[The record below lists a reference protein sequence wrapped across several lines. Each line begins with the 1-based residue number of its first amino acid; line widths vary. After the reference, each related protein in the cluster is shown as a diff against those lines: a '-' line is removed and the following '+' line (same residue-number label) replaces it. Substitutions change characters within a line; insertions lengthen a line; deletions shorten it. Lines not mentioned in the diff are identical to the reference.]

1 MQLFNQFSYVIFG
14 LIFALGLWMGLR
26 RVPRLNRAI
35 RLLFVAVYALGVVW
49 LGVQFRYPDSPVAVA
64 SVADVE
70 AVLND
75 DTPTFVMLYSNY

>member
-14 LIFALGLWMGLR
+14 LIFAVGLWMGLR
-26 RVPRLNRAI
+26 RVSKLNRVM
-35 RLLFVAVYALGVVW
+35 RLLLVAVYALGVVW
-49 LGVQFRYPDSPVAVA
+49 VGAQFRYPDSPVAVA

>member
-14 LIFALGLWMGLR
+14 LIFAVGLWMGLR
-26 RVPRLNRAI
+26 RVPKLNRVM
-35 RLLFVAVYALGVVW
+35 RLLLVAVYALGVVW
-49 LGVQFRYPDSPVAVA
+49 VGSQFRYPDSPVAVA

>member
-26 RVPRLNRAI
+26 RVPRLNHAI

-70 AVLND
+70 AILND